1 MEYNYP
7 LDYHW
12 STEEIIDVIA
22 LYNAVEKAYEVGISK
37 EEFMNSYRKFKL
49 IVDSK
54 SEEKSLDKQFYEIS
68 HYSIY
73 QVVKAAKETG
83 KVVTVEEHSVIGG
96 LGGAVAEVLA
106 EKAPTKMLRIGI
118 NDVFGESGPAVK
130 LLEKYGIDA
139 NGIYAKVKAFV

>member
-54 SEEKSLDKQFYEIS
+54 SEEKSCENFL
-68 HYSIY
+68 
-73 QVVKAAKETG
+73 
-83 KVVTVEEHSVIGG
+83 
-96 LGGAVAEVLA
+96 
-106 EKAPTKMLRIGI
+106 
-118 NDVFGESGPAVK
+118 
-130 LLEKYGIDA
+130 
-139 NGIYAKVKAFV
+139 

>member
-37 EEFMNSYRKFKL
+37 EEFMNSYHKFKL

-73 QVVKAAKETG
+73 QVVKAAKENDW
-83 KVVTVEEHSVIGG
+83 IY
-96 LGGAVAEVLA
+96 LG
-106 EKAPTKMLRIGI
+106 T
-118 NDVFGESGPAVK
+118 
-130 LLEKYGIDA
+130 
-139 NGIYAKVKAFV
+139 

>member
-68 HYSIY
+68 LFSIY
-73 QVVKAAKETG
+73 QVVKAAKENDW
-83 KVVTVEEHSVIGG
+83 IY
-96 LGGAVAEVLA
+96 LGE
-106 EKAPTKMLRIGI
+106 
-118 NDVFGESGPAVK
+118 
-130 LLEKYGIDA
+130 
-139 NGIYAKVKAFV
+139 

>member
-22 LYNAVEKAYEVGISK
+22 LYNAVEKAYEGGISK
-37 EEFMNSYRKFKL
+37 EEFMNCYRKFKL

-54 SEEKSLDKQFYEIS
+54 SEEKQLDKQFYEIS

-73 QVVKAAKETG
+73 QVVKAAKN
-83 KVVTVEEHSVIGG
+83 
-96 LGGAVAEVLA
+96 
-106 EKAPTKMLRIGI
+106 
-118 NDVFGESGPAVK
+118 NDFIRVGE
-130 LLEKYGIDA
+130 
-139 NGIYAKVKAFV
+139 

>member
-37 EEFMNSYRKFKL
+37 EEFMNSYHKFKL

-68 HYSIY
+68 YYSIY
-73 QVVKAAKETG
+73 QVVKAAKENDW
-83 KVVTVEEHSVIGG
+83 IY
-96 LGGAVAEVLA
+96 LGE
-106 EKAPTKMLRIGI
+106 
-118 NDVFGESGPAVK
+118 
-130 LLEKYGIDA
+130 
-139 NGIYAKVKAFV
+139 

>member
-7 LDYHW
+7 IDYQW

-22 LYNAVEKAYEVGISK
+22 LYNAVEKAYEEGISK
-37 EEFMNSYRKFKL
+37 EEFMNIYRKFKQ

-73 QVVKAAKETG
+73 QVVKAAKESDWIYLG
-83 KVVTVEEHSVIGG
+83 K
-96 LGGAVAEVLA
+96 
-106 EKAPTKMLRIGI
+106 
-118 NDVFGESGPAVK
+118 
-130 LLEKYGIDA
+130 
-139 NGIYAKVKAFV
+139 

>member
-37 EEFMNSYRKFKL
+37 EEFMNSYHKFKL

-54 SEEKSLDKQFYEIS
+54 SEEKSLDKQDVYKR
-68 HYSIY
+68 
-73 QVVKAAKETG
+73 QANAAPED
-83 KVVTVEEHSVIGG
+83 I
-96 LGGAVAEVLA
+96 
-106 EKAPTKMLRIGI
+106 PTS
-118 NDVFGESGPAVK
+118 NPSFS
-130 LLEKYGIDA
+130 A
-139 NGIYAKVKAFV
+139 NNRDI

>member
-54 SEEKSLDKQFYEIS
+54 SEEKSLDKQFYEI
-68 HYSIY
+68 Y
-73 QVVKAAKETG
+73 QVVKAAKENDW
-83 KVVTVEEHSVIGG
+83 IY
-96 LGGAVAEVLA
+96 LGE
-106 EKAPTKMLRIGI
+106 
-118 NDVFGESGPAVK
+118 
-130 LLEKYGIDA
+130 
-139 NGIYAKVKAFV
+139 